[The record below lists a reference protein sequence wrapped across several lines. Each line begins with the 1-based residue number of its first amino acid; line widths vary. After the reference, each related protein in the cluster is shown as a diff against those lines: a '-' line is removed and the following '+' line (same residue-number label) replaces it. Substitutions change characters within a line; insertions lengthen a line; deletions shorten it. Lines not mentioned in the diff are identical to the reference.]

1 MRAVLEAMGA
11 LHINLGD
18 QGNRVH
24 VKAVLSYAEVG
35 PQNGLSPEL
44 SAAIRSLWQDGGV
57 QVRAMEERRRD
68 TPCVRVG
75 WGWDA
80 PSLLS
85 GEARGVVALL

>member
-44 SAAIRSLWQDGGV
+44 AAAIKALWQDAGV
-57 QVRAMEERRRD
+57 QVCSSMLYI
-68 TPCVRVG
+68 TP
-75 WGWDA
+75 
-80 PSLLS
+80 LS
-85 GEARGVVALL
+85 SRHTLILGGR